1 MKPVLLVH
9 GGAGRVP
16 EDGGTGAREGLE
28 VAASLA
34 WRVLEGGGPA
44 MEAVLAAVQA
54 LTGGAG
60 GLILLDAAG
69 RAGAA
74 HSTPFMAV
82 ARRGGEA

>member
-1 MKPVLLVH
+1 MRPVLLVH

-44 MEAVLAAVQA
+44 MEAVLAA
-54 LTGGAG
+54 
-60 GLILLDAAG
+60 G
-69 RAGAA
+69 RAGVA
-74 HSTPFMAV
+74 HTTPFMGV
-82 ARRGGEA
+82 VRRDGKA